1 MADRPEDRGEGY
13 DWLYRRPGR
22 TEDDDAT
29 RRIPVSQRPD
39 PRDGAAGADD
49 DRTRVVPSHEGA
61 EPTARQR
68 AATRPPPPAARPP
81 APPREGGGPRR
92 RRRRLWVAAVVLL
105 VVLAFL
111 VGVPL
116 WAWTK
121 ITKVPAEPSGDRPP
135 NTPGTTYLLVG
146 SDSREGLTD
155 EQKAELSTGEASGG
169 RTDTIMVLH
178 VPRFGGPTLLLSLP
192 RDSIVD
198 IPGVGSDKINAAY
211 ASGGPKLLVHTVESE
226 TGLRVDNYVEIGL
239 GGFAGI
245 VDAVGGVEICPKE
258 AMNDPLAGLDIE
270 AGCQEA
276 DGKTAL
282 GYARSRKLDSTG
294 DIARVERQRE
304 VVGAI
309 AANAASPWTFL
320 NPVRYVSLSSAGA
333 DALII
338 GDNVGPID
346 LARFAWGMRRVTGG
360 GGLTCTVPLAD
371 LAVHWDEEA
380 ADRLFEQI
388 GQDDTDQVECSPT
401 GGIG

>member
-1 MADRPEDRGEGY
+1 MADRPDDSGEDY
-13 DWLYRRPGR
+13 DWLYRQPGR
-22 TEDDDAT
+22 AEDDDAT
-29 RRIPVSQRPD
+29 RRIPVVQRPD
-39 PRDGAAGADD
+39 PRDGAAVPDD
-49 DRTRVVPSHEGA
+49 DRTRVVPGPGPA

-68 AATRPPPPAARPP
+68 AATRPPPPADRPP
-81 APPREGGGPRR
+81 EPRREDGGPRR
-92 RRRRLWVAAVVLL
+92 RRRRLRVAAVVLL
-105 VVLAFL
+105 IVLAFL

-116 WAWTK
+116 WAWSK
-121 ITKVPAEPSGDRPP
+121 ITKVPAEPPGDRPP
-135 NTPGTTYLLVG
+135 DTPGATYLLVG
-146 SDSREGLTD
+146 SDSREGLSAK
-155 EQKAELSTGEASGG
+155 QKADLSTGEAGGG
-169 RTDTIMVLH
+169 RTDTIMLLH
-178 VPRFGGPTLLLSLP
+178 VPRFGGTTLLLSLP

-198 IPGVGSDKINAAY
+198 IPGRGSDKINAAY
-211 ASGGPKLLVHTVESE
+211 AVGGPRLLVRTVESE

-239 GGFAGI
+239 GGFADI
-245 VDAVGGVEICPKE
+245 VDAVGGVEICPDE
-258 AMNDPLAGLDIE
+258 AMDDPLAGLDIE

-309 AANAASPWTFL
+309 AAKAASPWSVI
-320 NPVRYVSLSSAGA
+320 NPVRYVSLTSAGA

-360 GGLTCTVPLAD
+360 SGRTCTVPLAD

-380 ADRLFEQI
+380 ADRLFDQI
-388 GQDDTDQVECSPT
+388 AQDDTDEIECSPT
-401 GGIG
+401 GGVD